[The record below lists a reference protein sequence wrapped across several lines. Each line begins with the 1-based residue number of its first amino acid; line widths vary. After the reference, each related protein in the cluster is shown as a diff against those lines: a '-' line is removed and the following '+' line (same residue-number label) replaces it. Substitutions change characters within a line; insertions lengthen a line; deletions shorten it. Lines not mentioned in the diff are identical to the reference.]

1 MENTVSAINVA
12 KFGGT
17 SVANFEA
24 MSRCANIIENNPST
38 KLVVI
43 SACSGVT
50 NILVELANGGKRQ
63 SGSRTTITR
72 VS

>member
-1 MENTVSAINVA
+1 MGAINVA

-24 MSRCANIIENNPST
+24 MNRCAAIVENNPDT

-50 NILVELANGGKRQ
+50 NILVELANGVQEQGKA
-63 SGSRTTITR
+63 
-72 VS
+72 